1 VAHKLHQ
8 DADGAVINMHLRFS
22 KSMARLGSAI
32 HLSKSKTSILG
43 MVGAAS
49 LLCVAAPS
57 ARAAGFTPVFTLP
70 SSPNTITPGSSIRV
84 FGYNFTT
91 SLARTIKSVG
101 IYSQTSTDH
110 NIGIWDF
117 TAAPVLLYQQ
127 QILKSVPCNLY
138 QSFCWVNIPDLLLS
152 TTKNYA
158 IAATWGSSEPIP
170 AQLIPSDIQLNVSQ
184 FSLNDTARIVPGDPL
199 PSSYL
204 ADLTSFPPDGT
215 SVTDNKGYYSV
226 NLSFDSYS
234 SGPSSQV
241 PAPLP
246 LLGAAAAFGMSRKI
260 RRRISAGS

>member
-1 VAHKLHQ
+1 MAKL
-8 DADGAVINMHLRFS
+8 GAV
-22 KSMARLGSAI
+22 I
-32 HLSKSKTSILG
+32 HLSKSKTLMLG

-57 ARAAGFTPVFTLP
+57 AKAAGFTPVFTLP

-101 IYSQTSTDH
+101 VYSQTSTDH

-117 TAAPVLLYQQ
+117 TASPVLLYQQ
-127 QILKSVPCNLY
+127 QVLKSDPCNLY

-158 IAATWGSSEPIP
+158 IAATWGSSEPVP
-170 AQLIPSDIQLNVSQ
+170 AQVSPSDILLNVSQ
-184 FSLNDTARIVPGDPL
+184 FSLDDTARIVPGDPL

-204 ADLTSFPPDGT
+204 ADLTSYPPTGI
-215 SVTDNKGYYSV
+215 SNVDNKGYYSV

-234 SGPSSQV
+234 SSPSSGV

-246 LLGAAAAFGMSRKI
+246 LFGAAAAFGMSRRI
-260 RRRISAGS
+260 RRRISAAS

>member
-1 VAHKLHQ
+1 
-8 DADGAVINMHLRFS
+8 MHLRFS
-22 KSMARLGSAI
+22 KSMARLGAAI

-43 MVGAAS
+43 MFGAAS

-57 ARAAGFTPVFTLP
+57 AKAADFTPVFTLP
-70 SSPNTITPGSSIRV
+70 SSPNTITPDSSIRV

-127 QILKSVPCNLY
+127 QVLKSDPCNLY
-138 QSFCWVNIPDLLLS
+138 QSFCWVNIPDISLS
-152 TTKNYA
+152 TSKNYA
-158 IAATWGSSEPIP
+158 IAATWGSSEPVP
-170 AQLIPSDIQLNVSQ
+170 AQVSPSDILINVSQ
-184 FSLNDTARIVPGDPL
+184 FSLNDTARIIPGDPL
-199 PSSYL
+199 PLSYL
-204 ADLTSFPPDGT
+204 ADLTAYPPIGI
-215 SVTDNKGYYSV
+215 SNIDNKGYYSV

-234 SGPSSQV
+234 SPPSSQV

-246 LLGAAAAFGMSRKI
+246 LFGAAAAFGMSRKI
-260 RRRISAGS
+260 RRRISAAS